1 MGILKHPDE
10 IIPLLKLMIAVKNAE
25 KQIPTEAHW
34 GFCYSMIRKV
44 SRSFAIVMQ
53 PLATQL
59 RNAACVFYLILR
71 ALDTVEDDTSIAT
84 DIKLPILRAFHQ
96 HIYEYDRQWH
106 FSWDCKVLM
115 DEFHHVST
123 AFLELDRGCQVVI
136 EDMIKRTGEAMAQF
150 IGKEVVTVNDYD
162 AYCQYVVGPIGLG
175 MSKLFHNPG
184 MEDLA
189 PEDLSNSV
197 ALLLQKTNIIH
208 DYLEDINEI
217 PEARKFWPREIWCKY
232 VNQLEDLKCDENSE
246 KAVECLNEMVTN
258 SLSHVEDC
266 LTYLSALRDH
276 AIFRA
281 SAIPLIMSIG
291 TLALCYNNKQFFRG
305 PVKMRRG
312 LAAVVFDQTNTMPD
326 VYGAF
331 YDFASMMK
339 SNVDKKDPNAMK
351 TLRKIEAIQSIC
363 RDSGTLN
370 KRKLHIVRIK
380 SVYSSIMIMVL
391 FIVLAV
397 IFARLYAN
405 LNDN

>member
-106 FSWDCKVLM
+106 FSCGTGDCKVLM

-150 IGKEVVTVNDYD
+150 IGKE
-162 AYCQYVVGPIGLG
+162 
-175 MSKLFHNPG
+175 
-184 MEDLA
+184 
-189 PEDLSNSV
+189 
-197 ALLLQKTNIIH
+197 KTNIIH